1 MNIKQI
7 KIITAALSVAHAHAD
22 AHELEG
28 VIAAMEEFEAFAA
41 TQAPS
46 APVATDERAA
56 FEAWFMKDRGFRH
69 PPARAENWPDPE
81 REYEGDAVESSWH
94 GWQARAA
101 LSVKAARPELTVW
114 YGAMPESNGKSNFTA
129 VLMRKG
135 EGWDGPH
142 VTIERG
148 EYPERIRYE
157 ADRVRHLI
165 GEIADAPFI
174 LDYDADKHSGY
185 IARTPPTTGEA

>member
-1 MNIKQI
+1 MSTNIKTWQERAEAELGYHYAKFKSDRYMLAEI
-7 KIITAALSVAHAHAD
+7 ADLRAALALA
-22 AHELEG
+22 
-28 VIAAMEEFEAFAA
+28 
-41 TQAPS
+41 QAPS
-46 APVATDERAA
+46 ASVAPDERDTVVREYAKWMN
-56 FEAWFMKDRGFRH
+56 ESSTYPHNSDKRH
-69 PPARAENWPDPE
+69 P
-81 REYEGDAVESSWH
+81 YDAFKAGYVS
-94 GWQARAA
+94 AA

-185 IARTPPTTGEA
+185 IAPTPPTTGEA